1 MRIDPRD
8 EELKES
14 QDRHVQYIES
24 MRQKI
29 FDAEEERPEYSK
41 GKGETSWFWN
51 FKDSQELEYIY
62 RSADFVSYGLSVN
75 SIKSYDSH
83 GEAVIHFSWHQIES
97 MHADWEVGIGD
108 HSDLFGPC
116 CPECGDWIA
125 VRVRGDDEYQYY
137 TCMDSTCS
145 RVDLDLDDISS

>member
-1 MRIDPRD
+1 MRFDPHD
-8 EELKES
+8 EELEEF
-14 QDRHVQYIES
+14 QNRHVEYIES

-29 FDAEEERPEYSK
+29 FDADEERSEYSK
-41 GKGETSWFWN
+41 ENGETSWCCA
-51 FKDSQELEYIY
+51 FKDYQELEYIY

-75 SIKSYDSH
+75 SIKSFDSH
-83 GEAVIHFSWHQIES
+83 GEAVIHFSWHQISS
-97 MHADWEVGIGD
+97 MHADWEVDIGVQ
-108 HSDLFGPC
+108 SDLFGPC

-145 RVDLDLDDISS
+145 RVDFDLDDISS